1 MGQWHCISRQSL
13 NPGKQH
19 LHARPVAAKNGWE
32 FQTKRKMVGVSREI
46 LRLGLYLSSVFWKIP
61 YCLAGK
67 NGHIL
72 PSWVKYFF
80 HQPHMFWKKCLE
92 GLVTSAPPDPWL
104 PRFTL
109 KSWSSLGNPGPPN
122 VACLCV
128 GFHHSWCRRG
138 SSTSTGKIIMEETLK
153 KWKCKSPTFFH
164 NLTWCLVG
172 SMDLVEPFLECLKSN
187 SNQCGG
193 SFPSLMGAHGC
204 RNDALKRS
212 PPPKV
217 KSHGPGFILI
227 IYETRWFPI
236 ATWKVLKFSKQK
248 WQENEER
255 QKHLGCQRSSRRFP
269 TWLPAGW
276 MAAWHRSHNLAN
288 HSKWRTW
295 RSKLHLEMFH
305 TAPSSPGNSQI
316 PEIQF
321 GF

>member
-1 MGQWHCISRQSL
+1 
-13 NPGKQH
+13 
-19 LHARPVAAKNGWE
+19 
-32 FQTKRKMVGVSREI
+32 MVGVSREI
-46 LRLGLYLSSVFWKIP
+46 LRLGLYLSSVYQRFLTAWRAKMDT
-61 YCLAGK
+61 
-67 NGHIL
+67 H
-72 PSWVKYFF
+72 PSWVKYFCSPTSHVKKMPWRPCYLCTSRSLASQIHPEVLEF
-80 HQPHMFWKKCLE
+80 PGQP
-92 GLVTSAPPDPWL
+92 GQ
-104 PRFTL
+104 
-109 KSWSSLGNPGPPN
+109 PN